1 MENIK
6 DILQEKAQDILTEET
21 LQQIE
26 EAFNKKVQLHVEAA
40 LVKQDDEY
48 ANKLEHLLEAIDIDH
63 SKKLDKVVEAIDKN
77 HSEKMIAVVEK
88 YSKALTEE
96 ASEFKSDIVNKV
108 SKYLDIYLEKLVPQK
123 SINEAVKNK
132 RSAKMLSELRG
143 VLAVDAAL
151 QKNAIKDAIVDG
163 KARIDESTAKV
174 NEISS
179 AAEKLAKENARLKSQ
194 LTLERKCLELSE
206 DKAAFCKKVL
216 SGKSAKFINENF
228 DYTLKM
234 FDKNHEEHLEVLHE
248 QAKRQN
254 SVSKDVDRPTQVISE
269 SAKQQSKKSENP
281 YFNAYLGELG
291 KY

>member
-6 DILQEKAQDILTEET
+6 DILQEKAQEILTEET

-48 ANKLEHLLEAIDIDH
+48 SAKLEHLLEAIDTDH
-63 SKKLDKVVEAIDKN
+63 SNKLDKVVSAIDKN
-77 HSEKMIAVVEK
+77 HSDKLIKLVEK
-88 YSKALTEE
+88 YSKALTTE
-96 ASEFKSDIVNKV
+96 ASEFKGDIVNKV
-108 SKYLDIYLEKLVPQK
+108 SKYLDVYLEKLVPQK

-132 RSAKMLSELRG
+132 RSAKMLSEMRK

-163 KARIDESTAKV
+163 KTRIDESTAKV
-174 NEISS
+174 DEISA

-194 LTLERKCLELSE
+194 LTLEQKVSELSE

-216 SGKSAKFINENF
+216 TGKSAKFITENF

-234 FDKNHEEHLEVLHE
+234 FDKSHEEHLEVLHE

-254 SVSKDVDRPTQVISE
+254 VSKDVDRPAEVITE
-269 SAKQQSKKSENP
+269 STEQSKDGDNP

>member
-1 MENIK
+1 MENIT
-6 DILQEKAQDILTEET
+6 DILQEKAQDILTEDT

-48 ANKLEHLLEAIDIDH
+48 AAKLEHLLEAIDLDH

-77 HSEKMIAVVEK
+77 HAEKMIAVVEK
-88 YSKALTEE
+88 YSKALTTE
-96 ASEFKSDIVNKV
+96 AAEFKNDIVNKV

-132 RSAKMLSELRG
+132 RANKMLSEMRK

-151 QKNAIKDAIVDG
+151 QKQAIKDAIVDG
-163 KARIDESTAKV
+163 KSRIDESTAQV
-174 NEISS
+174 DEMGATLN
-179 AAEKLAKENARLKSQ
+179 KLSKENAVLKAQ
-194 LTLERKCLELSE
+194 LTLESKCSDLSE

-216 SGKSAKFINENF
+216 TGKSAKFINENF

-254 SVSKDVDRPTQVISE
+254 SVSKDVDRPTEVIKESTEQSE
-269 SAKQQSKKSENP
+269 TENP

>member
-1 MENIK
+1 MENIT
-6 DILQEKAQDILTEET
+6 DILQEKAQEILTEDT

-48 ANKLEHLLEAIDIDH
+48 AAKLEHLLEAIDMDH

-77 HSEKMIAVVEK
+77 HAEKMIAVVEK
-88 YSKALTEE
+88 YSKALTTE
-96 ASEFKSDIVNKV
+96 AAEFKNDVVNKV
-108 SKYLDIYLEKLVPQK
+108 SKYLDVYLEKLIPQK

-132 RSAKMLSELRG
+132 RSAKMLSEMRK

-163 KARIDESTAKV
+163 KARIDESTTQV
-174 NEISS
+174 NKMS
-179 AAEKLAKENARLKSQ
+179 ATLDKLAKENAVLKAQ
-194 LTLERKCLELSE
+194 LTLESKCSDLSE

-216 SGKSAKFINENF
+216 TGKSAKFINENF

-254 SVSKDVDRPTQVISE
+254 SVSKDVDRPTQVLKE
-269 SAKQQSKKSENP
+269 SRQPVKEENP
-281 YFNAYLGELG
+281 YFNAYLGELN

>member
-1 MENIK
+1 MENIT
-6 DILQEKAQDILTEET
+6 DILQEKAQDILTEDT

-48 ANKLEHLLEAIDIDH
+48 AAKLEHLLEAIDLDH

-77 HSEKMIAVVEK
+77 HAEKMIAVVEK
-88 YSKALTEE
+88 YSKALTTE
-96 ASEFKSDIVNKV
+96 AAEFKSDIVNKV

-132 RSAKMLSELRG
+132 RANKMLSEMRK

-151 QKNAIKDAIVDG
+151 QKQAIKDAIVDG
-163 KARIDESTAKV
+163 KSRIDESTAQV
-174 NEISS
+174 DEMGATLN
-179 AAEKLAKENARLKSQ
+179 KLSKENAVLKAQ
-194 LTLERKCLELSE
+194 LTLESKCSDLSE

-216 SGKSAKFINENF
+216 TGKSAKFINENF

-254 SVSKDVDRPTQVISE
+254 SVSKDVDRPTQVLKE
-269 SAKQQSKKSENP
+269 SKQQTEAENP

>member
-1 MENIK
+1 MENIT
-6 DILQEKAQDILTEET
+6 DILQEKAQDILTEDT

-48 ANKLEHLLEAIDIDH
+48 AAKLEHLLEAIDLDH

-77 HSEKMIAVVEK
+77 HAEKMIAVVEK
-88 YSKALTEE
+88 YSKALTTE
-96 ASEFKSDIVNKV
+96 AAEFKNDIVNKV

-132 RSAKMLSELRG
+132 RANKMLSEMRK

-151 QKNAIKDAIVDG
+151 QKQAIKDAIVDG
-163 KARIDESTAKV
+163 KSRIDESTAQV
-174 NEISS
+174 DEMS
-179 AAEKLAKENARLKSQ
+179 ATLNKLAKENAVLKAQ
-194 LTLERKCLELSE
+194 LTLESKCSDLSE

-216 SGKSAKFINENF
+216 TGKSAKFINENF

-254 SVSKDVDRPTQVISE
+254 SVSKDVDRPTEVIKE
-269 SAKQQSKKSENP
+269 SKQQTEAENP

>member
-1 MENIK
+1 MENIT

-21 LQQIE
+21 LKQIE
-26 EAFNKKVQLHVEAA
+26 EAFNEKVKLHVEAA

-48 ANKLEHLLEAIDIDH
+48 ATKLEHLLEAIDHDH
-63 SKKLDKVVEAIDKN
+63 SSKLDKVVEAIDKN
-77 HSEKMIAVVEK
+77 HSEKLISLVEK
-88 YSKALTEE
+88 YSKALTTE
-96 ASEFKSDIVNKV
+96 ANEFKGDIVNKV

-132 RSAKMLSELRG
+132 RSQKMLSEMRK

-151 QKNAIKDAIVDG
+151 QKKAIKNAIVDG
-163 KARIDESTAKV
+163 KSRIDESTNALDEVAAKLDKV
-174 NEISS
+174 S
-179 AAEKLAKENARLKSQ
+179 KENARLKSE
-194 LTLERKCLELSE
+194 LTLEGKCNEISE
-206 DKAAFCKKVL
+206 DKAAFVKKVL

-248 QAKRQN
+248 QAKNQN
-254 SVSKDVDRPTQVISE
+254 SVAKEVDRPAEVINE
-269 SAKQQSKKSENP
+269 SKNTEDGNP
-281 YFNAYLGELG
+281 VFNAYLGELG

>member
-1 MENIK
+1 MENIT
-6 DILQEKAQDILTEET
+6 DILQEKAQDILTEAT
-21 LQQIE
+21 LQHSE
-26 EAFNKKVQLHVEAA
+26 EAFTTKVQLPVEAA

-48 ANKLEHLLEAIDIDH
+48 AAKLEHLLEAIDLDH

-77 HSEKMIAVVEK
+77 HAEKMIAVVEK
-88 YSKALTEE
+88 YSKALTTE
-96 ASEFKSDIVNKV
+96 AAEFKNDIVNKV

-132 RSAKMLSELRG
+132 RANKMLSEMRK

-151 QKNAIKDAIVDG
+151 QKQAIKDAIVDG
-163 KARIDESTAKV
+163 KSRIDESTAQV
-174 NEISS
+174 DEMGATLN
-179 AAEKLAKENARLKSQ
+179 KLSKENAVLKAQ
-194 LTLERKCLELSE
+194 LTLESKCSDLSE

-216 SGKSAKFINENF
+216 TGKSAKFINENF

-254 SVSKDVDRPTQVISE
+254 SVSKDVDRPTEVIKE
-269 SAKQQSKKSENP
+269 STEQSGTENP

>member
-1 MENIK
+1 MENIT
-6 DILQEKAQDILTEET
+6 DILQEKAQDILTEDT

-48 ANKLEHLLEAIDIDH
+48 AAKLEHLLEAIDLDH

-77 HSEKMIAVVEK
+77 HAEKMIAVVEK
-88 YSKALTEE
+88 YSKALTTE
-96 ASEFKSDIVNKV
+96 AAEFKNDIVNKV

-132 RSAKMLSELRG
+132 RANKMLSEMRK

-151 QKNAIKDAIVDG
+151 QKQAIKDAIVDG
-163 KARIDESTAKV
+163 KSRIDESTAQV
-174 NEISS
+174 DEMGATLN
-179 AAEKLAKENARLKSQ
+179 KLSKENAVLKAQ
-194 LTLERKCLELSE
+194 LTLESKCSDLSE

-216 SGKSAKFINENF
+216 TGKSAKFINENF

-254 SVSKDVDRPTQVISE
+254 SVSKDVDRPTEVIKE
-269 SAKQQSKKSENP
+269 STEQSGTENP

>member
-1 MENIK
+1 MENIT
-6 DILQEKAQDILTEET
+6 DILQEKAQDILTEDT

-48 ANKLEHLLEAIDIDH
+48 AAKLEHLLEAIDLDH

-77 HSEKMIAVVEK
+77 HAEKMIAVVEK
-88 YSKALTEE
+88 YSKALTTE
-96 ASEFKSDIVNKV
+96 AAEFKNDIVNKV

-132 RSAKMLSELRG
+132 RANKMLSEMRK

-151 QKNAIKDAIVDG
+151 QKQAIKDAIVDG
-163 KARIDESTAKV
+163 KSRIDESTAQV
-174 NEISS
+174 DEMG
-179 AAEKLAKENARLKSQ
+179 ATLDKLAKENAVLKAR
-194 LTLERKCLELSE
+194 LTLESKCSDLSE

-216 SGKSAKFINENF
+216 TGKSAKFINENF

-254 SVSKDVDRPTQVISE
+254 SVSKDVDRPTQVLKE
-269 SAKQQSKKSENP
+269 SRQPVKEENP
-281 YFNAYLGELG
+281 YFNAYLGELN

>member
-1 MENIK
+1 MENIT
-6 DILQEKAQDILTEET
+6 DILQEKAQDILTEDT

-48 ANKLEHLLEAIDIDH
+48 AAKLEHLLEAIDLDH

-77 HSEKMIAVVEK
+77 HAEKMIAVVEK
-88 YSKALTEE
+88 YSKALTTE
-96 ASEFKSDIVNKV
+96 AAEFKNDIVNKV

-132 RSAKMLSELRG
+132 RANKMLSEMRK

-151 QKNAIKDAIVDG
+151 QKQAIKDAIVDG
-163 KARIDESTAKV
+163 KSRIDESTAQV
-174 NEISS
+174 DEMG
-179 AAEKLAKENARLKSQ
+179 ATLDKLAKENAVLKAQ
-194 LTLERKCLELSE
+194 LTLESKCSDLSE

-216 SGKSAKFINENF
+216 TGKSAKFINENF

-254 SVSKDVDRPTQVISE
+254 SVSKDVDRPTQVLKE
-269 SAKQQSKKSENP
+269 SRQPVKEENP
-281 YFNAYLGELG
+281 YFNAYLGELN

>member
-1 MENIK
+1 MENIT
-6 DILQEKAQDILTEET
+6 DILQEKAQDILTEDT

-48 ANKLEHLLEAIDIDH
+48 AAKLEHLLEAIDLDH

-77 HSEKMIAVVEK
+77 HAEKMIAVVEK
-88 YSKALTEE
+88 YSKALTTE
-96 ASEFKSDIVNKV
+96 AAEFKNDIVNKV

-132 RSAKMLSELRG
+132 RANKMLSEMRK

-151 QKNAIKDAIVDG
+151 QKQAIKDAIVDG
-163 KARIDESTAKV
+163 KSRIDESTAQV
-174 NEISS
+174 DEMGATLN
-179 AAEKLAKENARLKSQ
+179 KLSKENAVLKAQ
-194 LTLERKCLELSE
+194 LTLESKCSDLSE

-216 SGKSAKFINENF
+216 TGKSAKFINENF

-254 SVSKDVDRPTQVISE
+254 SVSKDVDRPTQVLKE
-269 SAKQQSKKSENP
+269 SKQSVKEENP
-281 YFNAYLGELG
+281 YFNAYLGELN

>member
-1 MENIK
+1 MENIT
-6 DILQEKAQDILTEET
+6 DILQEKAQDILTEDT

-48 ANKLEHLLEAIDIDH
+48 AAKLEHLLEAIDLDH

-77 HSEKMIAVVEK
+77 HAEKMIAVVEK
-88 YSKALTEE
+88 YSKALTTE
-96 ASEFKSDIVNKV
+96 AAEFKNDIVNKV
-108 SKYLDIYLEKLVPQK
+108 SKYLEIYLEKLVPQK

-132 RSAKMLSELRG
+132 RANKMLSEMRK

-151 QKNAIKDAIVDG
+151 QKQAIKDAIVDG
-163 KARIDESTAKV
+163 KSRIDESTAQV
-174 NEISS
+174 DEMGATLN
-179 AAEKLAKENARLKSQ
+179 KLAKENAVLKAQ
-194 LTLERKCLELSE
+194 LTLESKCSDLSE

-216 SGKSAKFINENF
+216 TGKSAKFINENF

-254 SVSKDVDRPTQVISE
+254 SVSKDVDRPTQVLKE
-269 SAKQQSKKSENP
+269 SKQQTEKENP
-281 YFNAYLGELG
+281 YFKAYLGELG

>member
-1 MENIK
+1 MENIT
-6 DILQEKAQDILTEET
+6 DILQEKAQDILTEDT

-48 ANKLEHLLEAIDIDH
+48 AAKLEHLLEAIDLDH

-77 HSEKMIAVVEK
+77 HAEKMIAVVEK
-88 YSKALTEE
+88 YSKALTSE
-96 ASEFKSDIVNKV
+96 AAEFKNDIVNKV
-108 SKYLDIYLEKLVPQK
+108 SKYLDIYLEKLIPQK

-132 RSAKMLSELRG
+132 RANKMLSEMRK

-151 QKNAIKDAIVDG
+151 QKQAIKDAIVDG
-163 KARIDESTAKV
+163 KSRIDESTAQV
-174 NEISS
+174 DEMGATLN
-179 AAEKLAKENARLKSQ
+179 KLSKENAVLKAQ
-194 LTLERKCLELSE
+194 LTLESKCSDLSE

-216 SGKSAKFINENF
+216 TGKSAKFINENF

-254 SVSKDVDRPTQVISE
+254 SVSKDVDRPTEIIKE
-269 SAKQQSKKSENP
+269 STEQSGTENP

>member
-1 MENIK
+1 MENIT
-6 DILQEKAQDILTEET
+6 DILQEKAQDILTEDT

-48 ANKLEHLLEAIDIDH
+48 AAKLEHLLEAIDLDH

-77 HSEKMIAVVEK
+77 HAEKMIAVVEK
-88 YSKALTEE
+88 YSKALTTE
-96 ASEFKSDIVNKV
+96 AAEFKNDIVNKV

-132 RSAKMLSELRG
+132 RANKMLSEMRK

-151 QKNAIKDAIVDG
+151 QKQAIKDAIVDG
-163 KARIDESTAKV
+163 KSRIDESTAQV
-174 NEISS
+174 DEMG
-179 AAEKLAKENARLKSQ
+179 ATLDKLAKENAVLKAQ
-194 LTLERKCLELSE
+194 LTLESKCSDLSE

-216 SGKSAKFINENF
+216 TGKSAKFIKENF

-254 SVSKDVDRPTQVISE
+254 SVSKDVDRPTQVLKE
-269 SAKQQSKKSENP
+269 SRQPVKEENP
-281 YFNAYLGELG
+281 YFNAYLGELN

>member
-1 MENIK
+1 MENIT
-6 DILQEKAQDILTEET
+6 DILQEKAQDILTEDT

-48 ANKLEHLLEAIDIDH
+48 AAKLEHLLEAIDLDH

-77 HSEKMIAVVEK
+77 HAEKMIAVVEK
-88 YSKALTEE
+88 YSKALTTE
-96 ASEFKSDIVNKV
+96 AAEFKSDIVNKV

-132 RSAKMLSELRG
+132 RANKMLSEMRK

-151 QKNAIKDAIVDG
+151 QKQAIKDAIVDG
-163 KARIDESTAKV
+163 KSRIDESTAQV
-174 NEISS
+174 DEMS
-179 AAEKLAKENARLKSQ
+179 ATLNKLAKENAVLKAQ
-194 LTLERKCLELSE
+194 LTLESKCSDLSE

-216 SGKSAKFINENF
+216 TGKSAKFINENF

-254 SVSKDVDRPTQVISE
+254 SVSKDVDRPTQVLKE
-269 SAKQQSKKSENP
+269 SKQQTEAENP